1 MPVKLQNTQHKNDVG
16 CLMYIDISVTLELS
30 DLSTL
35 WGPYVVQV
43 QLTVS

>member
-1 MPVKLQNTQHKNDVG
+1 
-16 CLMYIDISVTLELS
+16 MYMDISVTLELS

-43 QLTVS
+43 PLIVSYKVSEVFNMGYCN